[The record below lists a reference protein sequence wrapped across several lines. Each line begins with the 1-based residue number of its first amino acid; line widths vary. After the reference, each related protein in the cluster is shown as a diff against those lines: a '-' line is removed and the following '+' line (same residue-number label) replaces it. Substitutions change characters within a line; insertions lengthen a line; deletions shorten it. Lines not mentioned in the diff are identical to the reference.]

1 MCGIKNMH
9 HGQCDCGSGRKL
21 FTKEEK
27 IEKLKQYQDDL
38 EKELEAVKETLL
50 EMTGEK

>member
-9 HGQCDCGSGRKL
+9 HGQCDCGGGRKL

-27 IEKLKQYQDDL
+27 IEKLKQYQNDL
-38 EKELEAVKETLL
+38 EKELSAVKETLQEL
-50 EMTGEK
+50 AGK

>member
-1 MCGIKNMH
+1 MCGIKNIH
-9 HGQCDCGSGRKL
+9 PGHCSCTGERKM

-38 EKELEAVKETLL
+38 EKELEAVKETLQEL
-50 EMTGEK
+50 AEN